1 MRKLSGIFAALLLLL
16 SACAPAAAP
25 TEETMPETQ
34 GEELVST
41 LSMLPKQAISIHRA
55 ETPAEEDTE
64 TDRTDIVFVPY
75 YASVEQLTSNS
86 WVD

>member
-64 TDRTDIVFVPY
+64 TGPGPISCSCRTMRL
-75 YASVEQLTSNS
+75 SSS
-86 WVD
+86 

>member
-55 ETPAEEDTE
+55 ETPAEEDTG
-64 TDRTDIVFVPY
+64 RTGPI
-75 YASVEQLTSNS
+75 SCSCRTMRLSS
-86 WVD
+86 S

>member
-41 LSMLPKQAISIHRA
+41 LSMLPKASAGALQASSVRCS
-55 ETPAEEDTE
+55 TPSSA
-64 TDRTDIVFVPY
+64 R
-75 YASVEQLTSNS
+75 LRR
-86 WVD
+86 

>member
-16 SACAPAAAP
+16 SACAPAAVP
-25 TEETMPETQ
+25 TEETTPETQ

-55 ETPAEEDTE
+55 ETPAWEDT
-64 TDRTDIVFVPY
+64 
-75 YASVEQLTSNS
+75 
-86 WVD
+86 